1 MYLLTELDFTN
12 RNNKKYIIYIL
23 KYINIMNEY
32 DVIVVGGGHAG
43 LEAAYAV
50 DRIGLSC
57 ALVTLRKQSIG
68 QMSCNP
74 AIGGLG
80 KSHIVREIDAMGGLM
95 PIATDMSG
103 IQYRTLNT
111 RKGDAVQALRV
122 QCDRKLY
129 KQAAQKIIK
138 KTNIEIIEGEVEDL
152 VVEGKKVKGVVTD
165 KNTVKGKR
173 TILTTGT
180 FLNGRMYTGE
190 EIEIGGRSGDLS
202 SIPLSKKLYQ
212 LNIPMGRLKTGTP
225 PRIKLSS
232 ININLMEEQPGERPT
247 PWMSLNERPK
257 KHQKQLSCF
266 ITRTNKTTHE
276 IIKKNTHLSAMYS
289 GNIVGIGPRY
299 CPSIEDK
306 VNRFKN
312 KEGHQI
318 FIEPEGINK
327 DLIYPNGVSTSL
339 PKDIQLEFIQSIR
352 GMRNAIITE
361 YGYAVEYDF
370 IDPRI
375 IKPTLEAKFLQGFYL
390 AGQIN
395 GTTGYEEA
403 AAQGLIAGI
412 NAANSIKKKDEF
424 ILERDEAYI
433 GVLINDLTNHGITEP
448 YRMFTSRAEHR
459 LLLSQNNAEQ
469 RLLLKAHNLG
479 LISSK
484 RKEEFLLKEKKYK
497 KFFNSI
503 LKKTKTKTFIDNKNK
518 TKHLK
523 ENKNL
528 YQLLSRPDVN
538 PNRLY
543 KPKKHE
549 KSLYDRSVVEIK
561 YKGYIEKQL
570 REIKKTKKQ
579 NNKKIPTS
587 FDYNSIEGLS
597 NEVKEKLYQNKP
609 RTIGDANII
618 EGITPAAI
626 NLILIYLK
634 KAELLE
640 QNA

>member
-1 MYLLTELDFTN
+1 M
-12 RNNKKYIIYIL
+12 NK
-23 KYINIMNEY
+23 Y
-32 DVIVVGGGHAG
+32 DVVVVGGGHAG

-57 ALVTLRKQSIG
+57 ALVTFKKKSIG

-95 PIATDMSG
+95 SRATDMSG

-129 KQAAQKIIK
+129 KQATQKIIK
-138 KTNIEIIEGEVEDL
+138 NTNIEVIEGEVKDL
-152 VVEGKKVKGVVTD
+152 VVEGNKVKGVMTNN
-165 KNTVKGKR
+165 NTVLGKR

-180 FLNGRMYTGE
+180 FLNGKMYAGE
-190 EIEIGGRSGDLS
+190 EVEIGGRSGDPS

-232 ININLMEEQPGERPT
+232 IDINKMEEQPGEKPT
-247 PWMSLNERPK
+247 PWMSLYKRPK
-257 KHQKQLSCF
+257 KHQKQLSCY
-266 ITRTNKTTHE
+266 ITRTNKTTHN
-276 IIKKNTHLSAMYS
+276 IIEQNTHLSAMYS

-327 DLIYPNGVSTSL
+327 DLVYPNGVSTSL
-339 PKDIQLEFIQSIR
+339 PKKIQDDFIKSIN
-352 GMRNAIITE
+352 GMRDAVITE

-370 IDPRI
+370 IDPRS
-375 IKPTLEAKFLQGFYL
+375 IKPTMETKFLDNFYL

-403 AAQGLIAGI
+403 AAQGLMAGI
-412 NAANSIKKKDEF
+412 NAANSIKKREEF
-424 ILERDEAYI
+424 VLERSEAYI

-469 RLLLKAHNLG
+469 RLLLKAHKQG
-479 LISSK
+479 LISEK
-484 RKEEFLLKEKKYK
+484 RKEEYLLKEERYK
-497 KFFNSI
+497 NFFNTSLRKI
-503 LKKTKTKTFIDNKNK
+503 KVNTFVDNNNNTNK
-518 TKHLK
+518 LK
-523 ENKNL
+523 ESKSL

-538 PNRLY
+538 TNKLY
-543 KPKKHE
+543 KPNKKE
-549 KSLYDRSVVEIK
+549 KSLYERSVVEIK

-579 NNKKIPTS
+579 NNKKIPTT
-587 FDYNSIEGLS
+587 FDYCSVEGLS
-597 NEVKEKLYQNKP
+597 NEVKEKLNHHKP

-618 EGITPAAI
+618 EGVTPAAI